1 MELTVEEKKIVKKAL
16 SEMCDSMTRV
26 ESERDLMKNIVA
38 NVKENTTLTPKVFR
52 KLART
57 AYKDN
62 IEEER
67 ATFEEFDLVFEELKT
82 I

>member
-1 MELTVEEKKIVKKAL
+1 MELTIDEKKIVKKAL

-26 ESERDLMKNIVA
+26 DGERDLMKNIVA

-62 IEEER
+62 IDEER
-67 ATFEEFDLVFEELKT
+67 ETFAEFDMVFEELKNV
-82 I
+82 

>member
-1 MELTVEEKKIVKKAL
+1 MELTIDEKKIVKKAL

-26 ESERDLMKNIVA
+26 EAERDLMKNIVA

-62 IEEER
+62 IDEER
-67 ATFEEFDLVFEELKT
+67 ETFAEFDMVFEELKNV
-82 I
+82 